1 MRYGPIRVFFQ
12 ASYSWRSEGLFD
24 QSFSIA
30 LPVQALRGLPYL
42 GSFSVVPRIRH
53 IGRPPWLGSYSV
65 VLCIRHLMGQP
76 LYCSA
81 AMLACGARQAVVM
94 APSPTCD
101 SAVLP
106 CFHGFPAFLHRYFP
120 PQSPPSHPLDVS
132 FCSQQEPSPWD
143 CSTIPKLQLPAAAPS
158 RGPASLSG
166 YVWLWQGL
174 SDSHSI

>member
-81 AMLACGARQAVVM
+81 ADAGMWREAMVM
-94 APSPTCD
+94 APSSTCD
-101 SAVLP
+101 SGVSP
-106 CFHGFPAFLHRYFP
+106 CFHGCLVFLHRHFP
-120 PQSPPSHPLDVS
+120 ISSLTSPQSVFLQTTAALALGLNHN
-132 FCSQQEPSPWD
+132 
-143 CSTIPKLQLPAAAPS
+143 PKLQLPAIVPS
-158 RGPASLSG
+158 RRPVFLPGICMALART
-166 YVWLWQGL
+166 V
-174 SDSHSI
+174 